1 MNHQK
6 KEPRKDPN
14 ALRITN
20 QFRAEH
26 GMVYELKRERDKLIV
41 RVFGRA
47 NSKDPADWRIEARIS
62 DAAEATV
69 VTEWAAT
76 KAEALQK
83 IGSAW
88 TTLAFEQGLP
98 TFDWV
103 NVAEV
108 LHAVRAV

>member
-1 MNHQK
+1 MNHAK

-26 GMVYELKRERDKLIV
+26 GMVYELKREKDKLIV
-41 RVFGRA
+41 RVFGRS
-47 NSKDPADWRIEARIS
+47 NSEDPNDWRVEARVS
-62 DAAEATV
+62 DGAEATV
-69 VTEWAAT
+69 VTEWAPT
-76 KAEALQK
+76 KLEALRK

-88 TTLAFEQGLP
+88 TTLAFEHGLP
-98 TFDWV
+98 TFDWA

-108 LHAVRAV
+108 LQSVRAV